1 MRRKDREV
9 MDFEELIAIMKK
21 CDVCRIALNDSGY
34 PYILPLNFGL
44 AVKDGR
50 AELYFHGAPEG
61 TKYELMQRDSRAGFE
76 MDCGHE
82 LRFGEDN
89 CSCTMDYESVI
100 GRGHIEMVPDEE
112 KLAALRILM
121 EHYREGDFPFNPA
134 VVAKT
139 RVFKLVV
146 EQMTGKIHDK
156 KRRSHAEQRKQ
167 K

>member
-1 MRRKDREV
+1 
-9 MDFEELIAIMKK
+9 
-21 CDVCRIALNDSGY
+21 
-34 PYILPLNFGL
+34 
-44 AVKDGR
+44 
-50 AELYFHGAPEG
+50 
-61 TKYELMQRDSRAGFE
+61 

-82 LRFGEDN
+82 LWCGEDN

-167 K
+167 NEISAARGNFPGGIFTPSLPPDLHAP